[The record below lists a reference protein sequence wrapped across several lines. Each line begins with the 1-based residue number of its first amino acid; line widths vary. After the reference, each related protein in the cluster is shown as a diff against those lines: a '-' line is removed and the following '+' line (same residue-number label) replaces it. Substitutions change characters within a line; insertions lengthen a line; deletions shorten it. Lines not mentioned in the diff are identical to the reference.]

1 MKTALNKVIKEQG
14 GVALAAQG
22 KNIDFLE
29 LPVMGIMSQKPIEV
43 FTEELERLYREIK
56 DMGMT
61 LMNPLLTLSLQI
73 SMAVIP

>member
-1 MKTALNKVIKEQG
+1 
-14 GVALAAQG
+14 
-22 KNIDFLE
+22 
-29 LPVMGIMSQKPIEV
+29 MGIMSQKPIEV

-73 SMAVIP
+73 SLAVIPEMAITNRGVLDVNNNQFISVLERIV